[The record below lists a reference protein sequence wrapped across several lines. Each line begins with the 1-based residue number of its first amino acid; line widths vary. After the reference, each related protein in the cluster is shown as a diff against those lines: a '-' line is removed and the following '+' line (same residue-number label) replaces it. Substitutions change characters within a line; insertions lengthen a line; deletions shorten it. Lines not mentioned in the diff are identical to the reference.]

1 LAGDPTD
8 ERSECRLGDIAAR
21 GSDLKDAASYYSRA
35 LEMQPNDPDAHL
47 GMAKIQMSNHEPQ
60 KAVTHLER
68 AAQIEP
74 FNPGTHYR
82 LGVVYRELGRADD
95 SHREMTRFEE
105 LKKMKSRLGDLYQ
118 EMRLQPGKKRDESDS
133 DVMR

>member
-1 LAGDPTD
+1 LA
-8 ERSECRLGDIAAR
+8 I
-21 GSDLKDAASYYSRA
+21 
-35 LEMQPNDPDAHL
+35 
-47 GMAKIQMSNHEPQ
+47 EPV
-60 KAVTHLER
+60 VTHLER
-68 AAQIEP
+68 AAQIER

-118 EMRLQPGKKRDESDS
+118 EMRLQPGKRDEPDS